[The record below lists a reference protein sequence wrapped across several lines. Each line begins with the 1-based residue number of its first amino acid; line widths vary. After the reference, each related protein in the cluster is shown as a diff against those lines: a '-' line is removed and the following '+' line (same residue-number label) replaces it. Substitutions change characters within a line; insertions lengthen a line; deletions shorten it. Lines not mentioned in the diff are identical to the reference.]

1 MPHGSLGHVNLSMN
15 QGIKVER
22 ILLNLDP
29 SFEPNYVRM
38 NLLMN
43 TIRKESWTFLYCLRP
58 SYKNTGKEK
67 LPELTAGKL
76 VRTSGS
82 FPH

>member
-15 QGIKVER
+15 QGIKVQR

-29 SFEPNYVRM
+29 TFEPNHVRM

-43 TIRKESWTFLYCLRP
+43 TIRKSPEIPVLFKTKLQEYRGRKTTRTVSW
-58 SYKNTGKEK
+58 
-67 LPELTAGKL
+67 
-76 VRTSGS
+76 
-82 FPH
+82 